1 MEKKKRKGFFECL
14 SELSR
19 QAELLLLVGLPVILI
34 ELLTVLC
41 GFLKDYEISKL
52 YAVTVYADHFTYILM
67 SLTLLIGGALLID
80 YVIKS
85 YG

>member
-1 MEKKKRKGFFECL
+1 MDKKKRQGFFECL
-14 SELSR
+14 SGLAHPSEI
-19 QAELLLLVGLPVILI
+19 LLLAGLPVILI

-67 SLTLLIGGALLID
+67 SLTLLIGGALFID

>member
-1 MEKKKRKGFFECL
+1 MDKKKRKRFFECVSCL
-14 SELSR
+14 AYPSEM
-19 QAELLLLVGLPVILI
+19 LLLVGLPVILI

-52 YAVTVYADHFTYILM
+52 YAVMVYADHFTYILM
-67 SLTLLIGGALLID
+67 SLTLLIGGALFID